1 MPRKGEHVRGVL
13 QTRQGVRRRG
23 IAALARP
30 APRTGRPAPS
40 RGAEPARPIGYNRA
54 ITPSASGPGCAL
66 WRILILPPILPTP
79 ALPMKPEKNPASPAA
94 EAPVVSN
101 FIRSI
106 IDEDNR
112 NGKWGGRV
120 ETRFPPEPNGYLHY
134 GHAKSICLNF
144 GLAEAYGGVCHMR
157 FDDTNPEKEEQE
169 YVDAILEAVHWLGFE
184 WGEHL
189 YFASDYFDRMHDCAI
204 SLIQAGKAYV
214 DSQSA
219 EEMRANRGTLTEAG
233 KDSPYRNRSVAE
245 NLDLFA
251 RMRAGEFAEGTHI
264 LRARIDMASP
274 NINLRD
280 PAIYRIRHA
289 THHRTG
295 DAWCIYPMYT
305 FAHPIEDAIENIT
318 HSVCTLEFEDQRPFY
333 DWLLDALATEG
344 RFPRPLPQQI
354 EFARLNL
361 TYVVLSKRKLI
372 QLVNEGHVDGWD
384 DPRLPT
390 LVGARRR
397 GFTATG
403 FRRFA
408 ERIGVSK
415 ADSWIDMSVLEECM
429 RDDLNE
435 AAERRVAVLDP
446 LKLVLTN
453 YAEGESE
460 LCQAPNHPLKPELG
474 KRDMPFS
481 RELWI
486 EREDFMEEPVKG
498 FHRLYPGNMVRLRY
512 GFVVRCTGCE
522 KDADGTITAVL
533 AEYMPDSKSGTP
545 GADNY
550 KVKGNLHWVSV
561 AHGYEAEVRIYDR
574 LFAHPHPGQRREGDA
589 PDFERDFLTD
599 INPDSKRIITAY
611 LEPALKD
618 ARPEEHFQFER
629 HGYFVADRVD
639 SQPGAPVFNRTV
651 TLKDSWAKGGK

>member
-1 MPRKGEHVRGVL
+1 
-13 QTRQGVRRRG
+13 
-23 IAALARP
+23 
-30 APRTGRPAPS
+30 
-40 RGAEPARPIGYNRA
+40 
-54 ITPSASGPGCAL
+54 
-66 WRILILPPILPTP
+66 
-79 ALPMKPEKNPASPAA
+79 MKPEKNLAAAPPPAS
-94 EAPVVSN
+94 N
-101 FIRSI
+101 FVRNI
-106 IDEDNR
+106 IDEDLR
-112 NGKWGGRV
+112 TGKWDGRA

-169 YVDAILEAVHWLGFE
+169 YVDAILEAVKWLGFD

-189 YFASDYFDRMHDCAI
+189 YFASDYFDTMYACAL
-204 SLIQAGKAYV
+204 SLISAGKAYV

-219 EEMRANRGTLTEAG
+219 DDMRARRGTLTEPG
-233 KDSPYRNRSVAE
+233 KDSPYRERSVEE
-245 NLDLFA
+245 NLDLFS
-251 RMRAGEFAEGTHI
+251 RMRAGEFPEGTHI
-264 LRARIDMASP
+264 LRAKIDMASA
-274 NINLRD
+274 NINMRD
-280 PAIYRIRHA
+280 PAIYRIRHVA
-289 THHRTG
+289 HHRAG
-295 DAWCIYPMYT
+295 DKWPIYPMYT

-333 DWLLDALATEG
+333 DWLLDALADAG
-344 RFPRPLPQQI
+344 HFSRPLPQQI

-372 QLVNEGHVDGWD
+372 QLVNEGHVAGWD

-390 LVGARRR
+390 LIGARRR
-397 GFTATG
+397 GFTAAG

-446 LKLVLTN
+446 LKLIITN

-512 GFVVRCTGCE
+512 GFVVKCTGCE
-522 KDADGTITAVL
+522 KDAAGTVTTVF
-533 AEYMPDSKSGTP
+533 AEYMPDSRSGTP
-545 GADNY
+545 GADTY

-561 AHGYEAEVRIYDR
+561 AHAYEAEVRIYDR

-589 PDFERDFLTD
+589 PELERDFLTD
-599 INPDSKRIITAY
+599 INPDSRRSLIAY
-611 LEPALKD
+611 LEPILKD

-629 HGYFVADRVD
+629 HGYFVADRID
-639 SQPGAPVFNRTV
+639 SKPGSPVFNRTV
-651 TLKDSWAKGGK
+651 TLKDSWAKASK

>member
-1 MPRKGEHVRGVL
+1 
-13 QTRQGVRRRG
+13 
-23 IAALARP
+23 
-30 APRTGRPAPS
+30 
-40 RGAEPARPIGYNRA
+40 
-54 ITPSASGPGCAL
+54 
-66 WRILILPPILPTP
+66 
-79 ALPMKPEKNPASPAA
+79 MKPENNAAA
-94 EAPVVSN
+94 EAPVASN
-101 FIRSI
+101 FIRNI
-106 IDEDNR
+106 IDEDLR
-112 NGKWGGRV
+112 TGKWGGRV

-144 GLAEAYGGVCHMR
+144 GLAQAYGGVCHMR

-169 YVDAILEAVHWLGFE
+169 YVDAILEAVKWLGFD
-184 WGEHL
+184 WAEHL
-189 YFASDYFDRMHDCAI
+189 YFASDYFDTMYACAQ
-204 SLIQAGKAYV
+204 SLIRAGKAYV

-219 EEMRANRGTLTEAG
+219 DEMRANRGTLTEAG
-233 KDSPYRNRSVAE
+233 KDSPFRQRSVEE
-245 NLDLFA
+245 NLDLFN
-251 RMRAGEFAEGTHI
+251 RMRAGEFPEGTHI
-264 LRARIDMASP
+264 LRAKIDMASA
-274 NINLRD
+274 NINMRD
-280 PAIYRIRHA
+280 PAIYRIRHVA
-289 THHRTG
+289 HHRAG
-295 DAWCIYPMYT
+295 DKWPIYPMYT

-333 DWLLDALATEG
+333 DWLLDALADAG
-344 RFPRPLPQQI
+344 HFPRPLPQQI

-372 QLVNEGHVDGWD
+372 QLVNEGHVAGWD

-390 LVGARRR
+390 LIGARRR
-397 GFTATG
+397 GFTAAG
-403 FRRFA
+403 FRRFT

-446 LKLVLTN
+446 LKLIITN

-486 EREDFMEEPVKG
+486 EREDFMEEPTKG

-512 GFVVRCTGCE
+512 GFVVKCTGCE
-522 KDADGTITAVL
+522 KDAAGKITAVL
-533 AEYMPDSKSGTP
+533 AEYMPDSRSGTP

-599 INPDSKRIITAY
+599 INPDSRHSITAY
-611 LEPALKD
+611 LEPALKYVQ
-618 ARPEEHFQFER
+618 PEDRFQFER
-629 HGYFVADRVD
+629 HGYFVADRID
-639 SQPGAPVFNRTV
+639 SKPGAPVFNRTV